1 MPAPDYQTLSDMS
14 SCMSVSLCPRSTAIS
29 RETAVDVTLYDTI
42 AAVPAADWHRF
53 TEHSGPLLQP
63 DYLLL
68 LERTL
73 QSEMEFIYA
82 LVRKDQA
89 LIGVAYFQVVRFKG
103 TNLTA
108 YFPQDNEGLKNK
120 LINLTKGLVAKIDVP
135 LLVSGNLFITGEQGI
150 SFLPQY
156 TVQERSYF
164 LAHTID
170 HILAQRRHIK
180 AVLMPDMYEPVGDF
194 DEAFLRYH
202 YKRIYVEADMSMRL
216 PQEWHSFDDYLG
228 AITSKYRVRARKILQ
243 TSHQLT
249 SRELTADEL
258 QENIEKVYQLYRN
271 VADKADFNIARLPKD
286 YYPAQLRQSPDMYKV
301 FGYFLEGRM
310 VGFMTLFI
318 LPYKTEVHYCGIDY
332 SINKEHNLYQRML
345 YDVVKYATEHDL
357 RLLHFGRTA
366 PEVKSTIGAIPQP
379 MYGYL
384 RHRNPLVNALMGLFT
399 GRLKPRH
406 YILRS
411 PFK

>member
-1 MPAPDYQTLSDMS
+1 MPTPDYQTLSDMS
-14 SCMSVSLCPRSTAIS
+14 SCMSVSLCPRSSAIS
-29 RETAVDVTLYDTI
+29 RETAVAISLYDTI
-42 AAVPAADWHRF
+42 AAVPEADWLRF
-53 TEHSGPLLQP
+53 IGHDQPLLQP
-63 DYLLL
+63 AYLQL

-73 QSEMEFIYA
+73 TGEMEFLYA
-82 LVRKDQA
+82 LIRREGR
-89 LIGVAYFQVVRFKG
+89 LIGVSYFQVVRFRG

-120 LINLTKGLVAKIDVP
+120 LLNLTKGLVAKIDIP

-150 SFLPQY
+150 SFLPEF
-156 TVQERSYF
+156 TIQERSYF
-164 LAHTID
+164 LSHTID
-170 HILAQRRHIK
+170 HILAQRKYIK

-194 DEAFLRYH
+194 DEAFLTNN

-216 PQEWHSFDDYLG
+216 PQEWHSFDDYLA
-228 AITSKYRVRARKILQ
+228 AISSKYRVRAKKIIS
-243 TSHQLT
+243 TSQQLT
-249 SRELTADEL
+249 SRQLTADEL
-258 QENIEKVYQLYRN
+258 EENIERAYQLYRN

-301 FGYFLEGRM
+301 FGYFLDGRM
-310 VGFMTLFI
+310 VGFMSLFI

-332 SINKEHNLYQRML
+332 SVNKEHNLYQRML
-345 YDVVKYATEHDL
+345 YDVVRYATEHDL

-384 RHRNPLVNALMGLFT
+384 KHRNPVVNALMGLFT

-406 YILRS
+406 YVLRS